1 MGVEESK
8 YQNISE
14 NQEIVVDFLKLLRVF
29 RENIKTTEIKN
40 IANETKRII
49 IDTNNETFIEERC
62 WDAITLNTNLVDNF
76 IEKEA
81 KKVSKKIA
89 IGIFQYYMKIKN
101 NREKVNILAEKLK
114 EASNDTDLNLEKLT
128 WILDYCEIEENILST
143 TKNIEKILLS
153 T

>member
-62 WDAITLNTNLVDNF
+62 
-76 IEKEA
+76 
-81 KKVSKKIA
+81 
-89 IGIFQYYMKIKN
+89 
-101 NREKVNILAEKLK
+101 
-114 EASNDTDLNLEKLT
+114 
-128 WILDYCEIEENILST
+128 
-143 TKNIEKILLS
+143 
-153 T
+153 